1 MSEYKVCFTKI
12 KEILPHP
19 NPKVERLEIAIV
31 YGFQVIV
38 GKGAYNPGD
47 FALFIPID
55 SILNQEIEN
64 IILGPDPKI
73 KFDRHRVKQIRIQK
87 FPSQGLL
94 VSPSIVTEYLK
105 AKGLKSDIAFKLE
118 EDYQELL
125 DIHKYEPPLPDYLA
139 NPRVQTRKEKP
150 LENPLF
156 HKYNGLENV
165 KWFPDLFKEG
175 EEVVI
180 QEKLHGSNCRAGIL
194 KVVKPRLKHIKN
206 ELKAFNLRGAL
217 VLLVK
222 FIKMTFNKTDVYEH
236 VYGSNN
242 VELTNRNGGKNY
254 YGTNVYLT
262 VLDKVKAFDKIRP
275 NEIIYGELIGEGIQV
290 NYDYGHKEKHFVLF
304 DVKVIDALT
313 DEFVW
318 LDPYQVENYAKDR
331 GFDIVPKLFDG
342 PFNKQ
347 IAYELTKGD
356 SVYEPKQLVREGI
369 VIKAVN
375 YNDKACAGN
384 KKALKW
390 ISEKYL
396 DKDQSDFH

>member
-1 MSEYKVCFTKI
+1 MSEFKVCFTKI
-12 KEILPHP
+12 KEIHPHP
-19 NPKVERLEIAIV
+19 NPVVERLEIAVV

-38 GKGAYNPGD
+38 QKGKYQPGD

-55 SILNQEIEN
+55 SVLNQDLESL
-64 IILGPDPKI
+64 ILGPNPKI

-94 VSPSIVTEYLK
+94 VDVSTIDKYLET
-105 AKGLKSDIAFKLE
+105 KGMFQGGIAFKLE
-118 EDYQELL
+118 EDYQALL
-125 DIHKYEPPLPDYLA
+125 DIKKYEPPLPEFQR
-139 NPRVQTRKEKP
+139 NPREQTRKEKP

-180 QEKLHGSNCRAGIL
+180 QEKLHGSNCRAGLL
-194 KVVKPRLKHIKN
+194 KVVKPKPQHILN

-217 VLLVK
+217 VLLGK
-222 FIKMTFNKTDVYEH
+222 FIKMSFSKEDVYEI

-242 VELTNRNGGKNY
+242 VELTNRGVNNRGY
-254 YGTNVYLT
+254 YGENVYLN
-262 VLDKVKAFDKIRP
+262 VLEKVDAFNKLKP
-275 NEIIYGELIGEGIQV
+275 NEIIYGELIGEGIQK
-290 NYDYGHKEKHFVLF
+290 NYHYGHKEHHFVLF
-304 DVKVIDALT
+304 DVKLIEEEETRWLT
-313 DEFVW
+313 PDE
-318 LDPYQVENYAKDR
+318 VEDYAKER
-331 GFDIVPKLFDG
+331 GFDTVPRLFAG

-356 SVYEPKQLVREGI
+356 SVYCPKQKVREGI
-369 VIKAVN
+369 VIKAVS
-375 YNDKACAGN
+375 YNDKSCACN

-396 DKDQSDFH
+396 DSDNSDFH